1 MKRVTT
7 VRDNNGNDEDDN
19 NDNVNDD
26 SNGNNNEARDCVL

>member
-7 VRDNNGNDEDDN
+7 VRDNNDNDEDDN